1 MQTPDVLKLLPVSYY
16 CWMRWDGEKLVEE
29 YPFMDMTFNDMAT
42 ASSWKAKI
50 CPDTTLVLVHV
61 NRESVMVERVEAS

>member
-1 MQTPDVLKLLPVSYY
+1 
-16 CWMRWDGEKLVEE
+16 MRWDGEKLVEE